1 MRKLNTILSL
11 LLIIIFMLH
20 GVMGSFMLIG
30 VGSIAGKI
38 LAWIGVCIIVVHT
51 VFGVLLTVN
60 TFKQS
65 KNNGKLYL
73 KQNALFWTRR
83 ASGLAI
89 LIMVFF
95 HIGLFGKVMDGQYI
109 LFEFTPVKLMAQML
123 LIAALFIH
131 VFVNIRPLLISLGV
145 IKNKERRVD
154 IFLVLSILLLFMAGS
169 TVIYFIGWTQ

>member
-1 MRKLNTILSL
+1 
-11 LLIIIFMLH
+11 MLH
-20 GVMGSFMLIG
+20 GVMGSFMLLG
-30 VGSIAGKI
+30 VGSIAGEI
-38 LAWIGVCIIVVHT
+38 LAWIGVCIITIHT
-51 VFGVLLTVN
+51 VIGTLFTIN

-73 KQNALFWTRR
+73 KKNALFWTRR
-83 ASGLAI
+83 ASGLVI

>member
-51 VFGVLLTVN
+51 VLGVLLTVN

-95 HIGLFGKVMDGQYI
+95 HIGVFGRVIDGQYV
-109 LFEFTPVKLMAQML
+109 LFEFTTIRLISQL
-123 LIAALFIH
+123 ILIAALFIH
-131 VFVNIRPLLISLGV
+131 IFANIRPLLISLGV
-145 IKNKERRVD
+145 IKNKARRTD
-154 IFLVLSILLLFMAGS
+154 IFLVLSVLVLIMAGS
-169 TVIYFIGWTQ
+169 VVIYYIMGA